1 MTKLQAA
8 DIESIEKRYNSII
21 EGLKG
26 ERKDF
31 DRQLKEKDKIVDA
44 EKRELERLKHEMHD
58 RLKERDVRIEHLQ
71 ERIKESAEMND
82 NEIKNLHQSFHQIES
97 EKELMVN

>member
-44 EKRELERLKHEMHD
+44 EKR
-58 RLKERDVRIEHLQ
+58 
-71 ERIKESAEMND
+71 
-82 NEIKNLHQSFHQIES
+82 
-97 EKELMVN
+97 